1 MNKLKMALMAAL
13 ALPSLSAV
21 AEEEAK
27 SEHSVSYNVG
37 LFSQYIFRGYNQTD
51 GRPALQG
58 GIDYEHSS
66 GFYLGAWGSNVSWTT
81 DDFDSGSGTSP
92 YKSGGTLEIDL
103 YGGYANEIGETGIG
117 YDVGVLQFLY
127 PGEVRSG
134 YAKANTTEVYG
145 GLNYKWLSYKAYVV
159 TSEDAWTWGKSNN
172 DGDDSARGSLYQDLT
187 AEIPLGD
194 LVDHKLF
201 NGVTA
206 TLHYGYQEFAGKN
219 NRKSSYGDWKLG
231 LDKEF
236 ADGINVGW
244 YYTGTDYNKRG
255 WSKQGGEYLPEDTN
269 TFYVTKS
276 F

>member
-1 MNKLKMALMAAL
+1 MKTLRLALVAAL
-13 ALPSLSAV
+13 AMPAMNVL
-21 AEEEAK
+21 AEEEAS
-27 SEHSVSYNVG
+27 SEHSISYNVG

-58 GIDYEHSS
+58 GVDYEHSS
-66 GFYLGAWGSNVSWTT
+66 GFYLGAWASNVSWTV
-81 DDFDSGSGTSP
+81 DKFDNGSDAA
-92 YKSGGTLEIDL
+92 YKSGGTAEIDL
-103 YGGYANEIGETGIG
+103 YGGFANEIGDTGIG

-127 PGEVRSG
+127 PGELRSG

-145 GLNYKWLSYKAYVV
+145 GLNYKWLSYTAYVV
-159 TSEDAWTWGKSNN
+159 TSEDAWTWGKSGD

-194 LVDHKLF
+194 LVDHKLL

-206 TLHYGYQEFAGKN
+206 TLHYGYQEFAGAA
-219 NRKSSYGDWKLG
+219 NRASSYGDWKVG

-255 WSKQGGEYLPEDTN
+255 WNKQGGRYLPEDTN